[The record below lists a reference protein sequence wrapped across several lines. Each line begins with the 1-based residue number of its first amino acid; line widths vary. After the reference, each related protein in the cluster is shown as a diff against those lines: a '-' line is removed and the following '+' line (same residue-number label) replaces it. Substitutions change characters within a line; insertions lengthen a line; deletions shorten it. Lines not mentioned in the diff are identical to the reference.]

1 MVFFLGFFIISVF
14 NGVFGQVAELGTEKG
29 VEVQQQKLVD
39 TIALEKVAGES
50 RLYLDDAFGMS
61 TKDMANVKVFGL
73 NGQLV
78 KNLSLEKPEEISHID
93 GLTKGSYW
101 VTFSNKEGVIARRLE
116 VE

>member
-1 MVFFLGFFIISVF
+1 MVFFLGFFLTSIF
-14 NGVFGQVAELGTEKG
+14 NGVFGQVAELGKEKG

-39 TIALEKVAGES
+39 TLALEKVAGES
-50 RLYLDDAFGMS
+50 GLYLDDAFGMS
-61 TKDMANVKVFGL
+61 TKDMANVKVFGM
-73 NGQLV
+73 NGHLI
-78 KNLSLEKPEEISHID
+78 KNLSLKNPEEILHID